1 MRTLDIADRIA
12 ASVVARREGRPALTP
27 RDHKVWAR
35 RTYDLD
41 GWETGEGPE
50 KDNENETEEEE

>member
-1 MRTLDIADRIA
+1 MQTLDIAARIA
-12 ASVVARREGRPALTP
+12 AAVIARREGRPALTP

-35 RTYDLD
+35 RTYDMD
-41 GWETGEGPE
+41 GWETGEWPE